1 MEQSQMSHEGYDEKF
16 KRFAV
21 VIESNT
27 PRRSRARARAR
38 IRWYACTH
46 LLWSDE
52 PVKPGS
58 KSKGYLS
65 SFFVFPSEFVRRLKS
80 TASASSTP
88 PTAIPPSRSR
98 RLPTG
103 PACVGIATAS
113 VAKTNNPLIIFL
125 CLCLRAGKTSL
136 PRLAG
141 FEPATFLAKKNQ
153 I

>member
-1 MEQSQMSHEGYDEKF
+1 MKVTTKRF
-16 KRFAV
+16 KRRFAV

-27 PRRSRARARAR
+27 SRRSRARARAL

-125 CLCLRAGKTSL
+125 CLCLREGRQVY
-136 PRLAG
+136 PG
-141 FEPATFLAKKNQ
+141 FEVRTRDIFGCSKNQ